1 MNSEPLNLPLSSVSE
16 PLRFNDVPEISYAAG
31 ERPGCLFT
39 RSRGS
44 EARPLTLL
52 RSKLVKKLQEEN
64 ANIIGL
70 TSATPDVGKS
80 FLSIALSSSLA
91 RVTEKPV
98 VLIDLD
104 MRRAS
109 IAEYLKLDVGKGVS
123 DYLADPSVSMQDITV
138 RIAQTNLFVMPS
150 RTIGSESAELLAGPR
165 FEEFMAGLRGLGPDV
180 NCIVDLPPAFAN
192 DDAMIALE
200 KLDGYLLVAEYAKTT
215 KRHIL
220 DTLSMLAPARCIGSI
235 LNRYEGGFGDTY
247 AYGSSAYAR
256 YYE

>member
-16 PLRFNDVPEISYAAG
+16 ALRFQDVPEVSYAAG

-52 RSKLVKKLQEEN
+52 RSKLLKKLQEEK

-98 VLIDLD
+98 VLVDLD
-104 MRRAS
+104 LRRAS
-109 IAEYLKLDVGKGVS
+109 VAEYLKLEVGKGVG
-123 DYLADPSVSMQDITV
+123 DYLADPSLSLQDIAV
-138 RIAQTNLFVMPS
+138 RIAQTNLFVLPT
-150 RTIGSESAELLAGPR
+150 RAIGSESAELLAGPR
-165 FEEFMAGLRGLGPDV
+165 FEEFMASLRSLGPDV
-180 NCIVDLPPAFAN
+180 TCVVDLPPAFAN

-200 KLDGYLLVAEYAKTT
+200 KLDGYVLVAEYAKTT

-220 DTLSMLAPARCIGSI
+220 DTLSMLAPAPCLGSI

-247 AYGSSAYAR
+247 AYGSSTYSR